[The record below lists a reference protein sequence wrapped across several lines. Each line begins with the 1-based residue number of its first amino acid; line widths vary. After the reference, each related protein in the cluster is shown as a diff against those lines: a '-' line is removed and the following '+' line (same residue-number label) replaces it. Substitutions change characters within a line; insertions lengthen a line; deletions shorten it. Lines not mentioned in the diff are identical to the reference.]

1 MSQPGSPDRAD
12 LIAMLAGFGDRD
24 ADAVGE
30 QIGSLELTWLIT
42 MLEQQYNVT
51 LDVSDDQLTQMST
64 VSGAVTV
71 LRHVLTQAAQAHG

>member
-12 LIAMLAGFGDRD
+12 LIAMLAVFGDRE

-42 MLEQQYNVT
+42 MIEQQYSVT

-71 LRHVLTQAAQAHG
+71 LRHALTQAAQAHG